1 MSDNP
6 IIIRPAEV
14 PDTARERI
22 EVSPRTGL
30 TSVLWTWMEDGRQ
43 RGYRLQ
49 LPSHYA
55 PEYQQQSRR
64 KQELERLKTEYEA
77 KHEASREPA
86 SLTAQRDLTEAE
98 LLDPSLFVQEVY
110 EEKL

>member
-30 TSVLWTWMEDGRQ
+30 TSVLWTWMEDGHQ

-55 PEYQQQSRR
+55 PERREVWR
-64 KQELERLKTEYEA
+64 KQELEQLKTTYEA
-77 KHEASREPA
+77 KLPPREPA

-98 LLDPSLFVQEVY
+98 LLDPKLFDRESY
-110 EEKL
+110 DEAL